1 MIILWKNLKK
11 NQLKTLYQQYENW
24 LSCLII
30 KLIHKIIIFPLYRL
44 GNIMEENNS
53 PKITMDKFKYVE

>member
-1 MIILWKNLKK
+1 MKIG
-11 NQLKTLYQQYENW
+11 
-24 LSCLII
+24 CLII